1 MFGTIYTCIVT
12 LNKVHD
18 LFSWENHDFY
28 IAGFGKKYSTYEIDY
43 PKYEIY
49 IFSSLHMLN
58 INLVLHTG
66 QKLLSLVWGPF

>member
-12 LNKVHD
+12 LNKVRD
-18 LFSWENHDFY
+18 LFSLENHDFH
-28 IAGFGKKYSTYEIDY
+28 IAGFGKKYRAYEIDY
-43 PKYEIY
+43 PKYEFP

-66 QKLLSLVWGPF
+66 QKLLSLA